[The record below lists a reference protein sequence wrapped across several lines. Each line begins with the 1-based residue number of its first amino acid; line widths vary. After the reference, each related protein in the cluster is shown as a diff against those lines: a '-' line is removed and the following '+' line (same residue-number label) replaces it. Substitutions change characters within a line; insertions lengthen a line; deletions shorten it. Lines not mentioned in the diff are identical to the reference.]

1 MKTTA
6 HVNLRVGGGVADKPR
21 WDRVYDCVWSNSIHT
36 RNTRQEEALYKGTL
50 LCCANGNLP
59 KEDTWGRFSCC
70 HILLL
75 LKKANFCK
83 SAVTFGPEDVR
94 ELACVAGVRKG
105 RGRELAVSR
114 PNSPFPFPFYS
125 RRGGRSKEVVVSDV

>member
-36 RNTRQEEALYKGTL
+36 RNTRQEKALYKGTL

-59 KEDTWGRFSCC
+59 KEDTLGQFFVLSYFTFVKKKRTFVKVP
-70 HILLL
+70 LRLG
-75 LKKANFCK
+75 LK
-83 SAVTFGPEDVR
+83 TFE
-94 ELACVAGVRKG
+94 
-105 RGRELAVSR
+105 
-114 PNSPFPFPFYS
+114 N
-125 RRGGRSKEVVVSDV
+125 